1 MPTRTKKRVK
11 VKKPA
16 VAEEES
22 EGPPPL
28 VNHPTQ
34 APTPSD
40 VNNLLSLGGG
50 GQGHTNHAPPQYHP
64 GLGGYNYNNAF
75 GNGMPQLSPP
85 PNGMPQLSPP
95 PGLGLQMPMS
105 MSIPT
110 QGSHNGMPTLSPS
123 MFHHPP
129 QPQMAAVARASVPMA
144 QYYGQQYLTQVVSTD
159 QTDVAATAPIVQG
172 GKKQQSKRWVRWSD
186 HEDQI
191 LRLAVEQSGDNNW
204 KFISDNVFNGSRSE
218 SQCKNRWKKALQP
231 GLVKGHWTKEE
242 DDRIVAFAVNGEVD
256 EKGEKNWA
264 ALRLPGR
271 VGEQVK
277 ARWENILDPTI
288 KKGKSGTFIC
298 RAPSVFPL
306 ISNSHPY
313 LSLNQ
318 NNRSM
323 DRG

>member
-11 VKKPA
+11 VEKPA
-16 VAEEES
+16 VAEE

-28 VNHPTQ
+28 VNHPPP
-34 APTPSD
+34 APSD

-50 GQGHTNHAPPQYHP
+50 GQGHTNHAPPPQYHP
-64 GLGGYNYNNAF
+64 GLGGYNYNNYH
-75 GNGMPQLSPP
+75 GGLPP
-85 PNGMPQLSPP
+85 GLPQLSPP

-105 MSIPT
+105 LPPP
-110 QGSHNGMPTLSPS
+110 GSHNGMPSLSPS
-123 MFHHPP
+123 MFHHYP

-159 QTDVAATAPIVQG
+159 QSEVAAAVPTSVVQG
-172 GKKQQSKRWVRWSD
+172 GTKQQSKRWVRWSD

-191 LRLAVEQSGDNNW
+191 LRLAVERSGDNNW
-204 KFISDNVFNGSRSE
+204 KIISDNVFNGSRSE

-242 DDRIVAFAVNGEVD
+242 DDRIVAFAANGEVD
-256 EKGEKNWA
+256 DKGEKNWA

-288 KKGKSGTFIC
+288 KKGKILF
-298 RAPSVFPL
+298 R
-306 ISNSHPY
+306 
-313 LSLNQ
+313 SL
-318 NNRSM
+318 
-323 DRG
+323 